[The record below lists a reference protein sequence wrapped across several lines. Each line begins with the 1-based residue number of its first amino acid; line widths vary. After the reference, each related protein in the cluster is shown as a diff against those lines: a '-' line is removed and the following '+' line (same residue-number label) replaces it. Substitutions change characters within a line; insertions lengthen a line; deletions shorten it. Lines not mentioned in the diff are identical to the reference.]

1 VWKFVE
7 KVRVRQDDLINTS
20 VAYFS
25 IEKTHVFSFELVLL
39 KLCVY
44 GDSSYSVYAM
54 TKHLHVF

>member
-25 IEKTHVFSFELVLL
+25 IEKTHVFFIRTR
-39 KLCVY
+39 
-44 GDSSYSVYAM
+44 SSKIVC
-54 TKHLHVF
+54 LW